1 MIARA
6 EDSNTP
12 TNSQNKLY
20 LIVRSIRL
28 TKENYRTGRP
38 SGDVVDL
45 FPGYSLQQKLRPSV
59 GQVFNYGLQTIVG
72 SYLLQHW
79 QNQCWGFIRYFKYLK
94 WDTLQQPQ
102 ASIPL
107 FQLLY
112 KHRTKMSVLHAGSDV
127 CPLCHSSGIHA
138 LISSRIWFE
147 FDLARAGPTLEIK
160 HHHVASPEH
169 LLPAPSSQLAEFRAK

>member
-1 MIARA
+1 MFSLKAPLGRQKMIARP
-6 EDSNTP
+6 EYSNIP
-12 TNSQNKLY
+12 TNLQNKLY

-72 SYLLQHW
+72 GYLLQHW
-79 QNQCWGFIRYFKYLK
+79 QNQCWGFFCYFKYLK

-112 KHRTKMSVLHAGSDV
+112 KHRTKTSVLHVQEFATQ
-127 CPLCHSSGIHA
+127 GINWRH
-138 LISSRIWFE
+138 F
-147 FDLARAGPTLEIK
+147 T
-160 HHHVASPEH
+160 V
-169 LLPAPSSQLAEFRAK
+169 LLRPCWQ